1 MMFRRVE
8 IIIIALSFVIIP
20 IVFCAGAYLF
30 SKCKQNCSDREK
42 VEKKSDSLPS
52 YEGLFGRKPFTLS
65 V

>member
-8 IIIIALSFVIIP
+8 IITIALSFVLIP
-20 IVFCAGAYLF
+20 IVACAGAYLF

-42 VEKKSDSLPS
+42 VEKKSDSPPT
-52 YEGLFGRKPFTLS
+52 YEGLFGRKPITLS